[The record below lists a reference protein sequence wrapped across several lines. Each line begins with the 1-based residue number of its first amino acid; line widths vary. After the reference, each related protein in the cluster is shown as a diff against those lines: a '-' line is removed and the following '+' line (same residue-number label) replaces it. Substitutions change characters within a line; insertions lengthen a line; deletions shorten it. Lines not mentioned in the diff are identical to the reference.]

1 MALGNKFP
9 KLRKLLGLGS
19 SHIKERTQGC
29 WNCVHFSTEKA
40 IEIWWNGARQA
51 MAARGAELAA
61 TAGLADP
68 RVQALRKTLPEMDVG
83 METKLWG
90 ICTGGGFTYKEV
102 NGRKVKQP
110 PFEDTQFIQNAFLCE
125 KWTGAQGSSIARE
138 GQKADLLPQE
148 VVERHEEGN

>member
-1 MALGNKFP
+1 MGLGNKFP

-40 IEIWWNGARQA
+40 IELWWNGARQS
-51 MAARGAELAA
+51 MAARGAEIAA
-61 TAGLADP
+61 TAGIDDP

-90 ICTGGGFTYKEV
+90 LCTGGGFTYKDV
-102 NGRKVKQP
+102 AGRKSKEPITGFV
-110 PFEDTQFIQNAFLCE
+110 QNAFLCE
-125 KWTGAQGSSIARE
+125 KWTGAQGASVARD
-138 GQKADLLPQE
+138 GQKADLLPGE
-148 VVERHEEGN
+148 VIERHEEGN